1 MEIKRMPAVKTRIVD
16 IVNGKYFSAEK
27 EKMKAAFV
35 ITSFGQKISRV
46 NLIVTVIDKFVAEDG
61 NYCSLTLD
69 DGTSLI
75 KSKAFKE
82 DTKVLKDYELGDLI
96 LLIGKL
102 REYNGEVYINAEAT
116 RKIMDA
122 NFEVLRRFEILQEL
136 KKKKKMVDEIKN
148 LVNQTSEEELKEYAK
163 KKYGIDENILQVIR
177 EGSVV
182 EKVEDYKPA
191 LLEVISKFDEG
202 NGVEINKI
210 FEVANLPESV
220 VENTLNELLTNG
232 SLYEPTVGILKII
245 K

>member
-1 MEIKRMPAVKTRIVD
+1 MPAVKTRIVD

-35 ITSFGQKISRV
+35 VTSFGQKISRV
-46 NLIVTVIDKFVAEDG
+46 NLIATVIDKFVSEDG

-75 KSKAFKE
+75 KSKTFKE
-82 DTKVLKDYELGDLI
+82 DTKILKDYELGDLI

-116 RKIMDA
+116 RKVMDA
-122 NFEVLRRFEILQEL
+122 NFEILRRFEILQEL
-136 KKKKKMVDEIKN
+136 RKKKKMTEEIKN
-148 LVNQTSEEELKEYAK
+148 LANQISEEELREYSK
-163 KKYGIDENILQVIR
+163 KKYNIDENALQVIR
-177 EGSVV
+177 ESSIV

-191 LLEVISKFDEG
+191 LLEVINKLDDG
-202 NGVEINKI
+202 KGVEINKI

-220 VENTLNELLTNG
+220 IEHTLNELLANG

>member
-1 MEIKRMPAVKTRIVD
+1 MEFKRMPAVKTRIVD

-35 ITSFGQKISRV
+35 VTSFGQKISRV
-46 NLIVTVIDKFVAEDG
+46 NLIATVIDKFVSEDG

-75 KSKAFKE
+75 KSKTFKE
-82 DTKVLKDYELGDLI
+82 DTKILKDYELGDLI

-116 RKIMDA
+116 RKVMDA
-122 NFEVLRRFEILQEL
+122 NFEILRRFEILQEL
-136 KKKKKMVDEIKN
+136 RKKKKMTEEIKN
-148 LVNQTSEEELKEYAK
+148 LANQISEEELREYSK
-163 KKYGIDENILQVIR
+163 KKYNIDENALQVIR
-177 EGSVV
+177 ESSIV

-191 LLEVISKFDEG
+191 LLEVINKLDDG
-202 NGVEINKI
+202 KGVEINKI

-220 VENTLNELLTNG
+220 IEHTLNELLANG

>member
-1 MEIKRMPAVKTRIVD
+1 MEIRRAPAIKTRIVD

-27 EKMKAAFV
+27 ESMKAAFV
-35 ITSFGQKISRV
+35 VTSFGQKISRL
-46 NLIVTVIDKFVAEDG
+46 NLIATVIDKFVAEDG

-75 KSKAFKE
+75 KAKSFKE
-82 DTKVLKDYELGDLI
+82 DAKILKDFELGDLI

-116 RKIMDA
+116 RKILDA

-136 KKKKKMVDEIKN
+136 KKRKNIVEELKN
-148 LVNQTSEEELKEYAK
+148 LMNQTSEEELREYAK
-163 KKYGIDENILQVIR
+163 KKYGIEGEALQFLK
-177 EGSVV
+177 ESSTT
-182 EKVEDYKPA
+182 EKIEDYKPA
-191 LLEVISKFDEG
+191 LLEVISKLDEG
-202 NGVEINKI
+202 SGVEINRI
-210 FEVANLPESV
+210 FEVANLPETV
-220 VENTLNELLTNG
+220 IENTLNELLANG